1 MACRVKERPRL
12 RSSRGSQEVP
22 EKPRHAPCCMK
33 EEGGISGSTGTEKRG
48 EISPLQRE
56 TGVEN
61 TLANGQD
68 YRSRRGRGGGKIL
81 GDSRKG
87 KERGRT
93 GRKEELLKKSPGEK
107 QGKQGRTA
115 GVAAPRAPKRALST
129 SLSLSLPQCQYQA
142 SQACMPSYASTGTG
156 GHDGRPPAGSGGR
169 MLHSLRAASPPLFLP
184 TCHPLQWAEPGT
196 LLGHIAT

>member
-68 YRSRRGRGGGKIL
+68 YRSRRGRGGRYWETPG
-81 GDSRKG
+81 
-87 KERGRT
+87 RGR
-93 GRKEELLKKSPGEK
+93 REEG
-107 QGKQGRTA
+107 Q
-115 GVAAPRAPKRALST
+115 
-129 SLSLSLPQCQYQA
+129 
-142 SQACMPSYASTGTG
+142 
-156 GHDGRPPAGSGGR
+156 GGR
-169 MLHSLRAASPPLFLP
+169 RN
-184 TCHPLQWAEPGT
+184 C
-196 LLGHIAT
+196 